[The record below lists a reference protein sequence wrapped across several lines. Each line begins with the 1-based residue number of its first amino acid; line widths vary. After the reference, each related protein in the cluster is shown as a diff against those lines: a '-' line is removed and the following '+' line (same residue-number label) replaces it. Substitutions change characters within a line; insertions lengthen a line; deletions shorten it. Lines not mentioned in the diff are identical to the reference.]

1 MAMLEDIHS
10 LKEHVTFPW
19 CLLGALPF
27 QTLQMSTPIL
37 AKAGKFS
44 S

>member
-1 MAMLEDIHS
+1 MLEDIHS
-10 LKEHVTFPW
+10 LKEHLTFPG
-19 CLLGALPF
+19 CLLDALPF
-27 QTLQMSTPIL
+27 QTLQMSALIL